1 MLFNPGLPVHAETL
15 DPLLVLLLAMAI
27 DVVAGDPAWLYR
39 RVPHP
44 VEILGRLIAL
54 VEARWNRPLLS
65 DEARARLGA
74 TSAMTVTAG
83 AFALGW
89 GVAYGLR
96 ELPQGWVIEAALASN
111 LIAFR
116 SLDDRVRA
124 IAAALP
130 ASLEAGREAVSHI
143 VGRDPD
149 TLDAHGVARAAIES
163 LAENFSDGVVAPVF
177 WYVVLGLPGLLAYKA
192 INTMDS
198 MIGYRTPRHEAF
210 GRAAARAD
218 DVANWVPA
226 RMAGRL
232 IALAAY
238 ALPAFDGKRAF
249 QVMFKDARQHAS
261 PNAGWPEAA
270 MAGALDVALAGPRSY
285 DGISRD
291 DAWIGGGRRDATA
304 SDIRGALTLYRAA
317 GVTLALSVIAL
328 LLVK

>member
-1 MLFNPGLPVHAETL
+1 MLFNPGFPVYAETP

-27 DVVAGDPAWLYR
+27 DAVVGDPAWLYR
-39 RVPHP
+39 WVPHP
-44 VEILGRLIAL
+44 VEILGRLIAF

-65 DEARARLGA
+65 EDARARLGA
-74 TSAMTVTAG
+74 TSAMAIIAG
-83 AFALGW
+83 AFAVGW
-89 GVAYGLR
+89 GAGYGLR
-96 ELPQGWVIEAALASN
+96 ELPQGWLVEAALVSS

-116 SLDDRVRA
+116 TLDDRVRA
-124 IAAALP
+124 VAAALP
-130 ASLEAGREAVSHI
+130 ASLAGGREAVSHI
-143 VGRDPD
+143 VGRDLD
-149 TLDAHGVARAAIES
+149 TLDSHGVARASIES
-163 LAENFSDGVVAPVF
+163 LAESFSDGVVAPVF

-192 INTMDS
+192 VNTMDS

-226 RMAGRL
+226 RIAGRL

-238 ALPAFDGKRAF
+238 VLPDFDGKRAF
-249 QVMFKDARQHAS
+249 QVMFKAARQHAS
-261 PNAGWPEAA
+261 PNAGWPEGA

-304 SDIRGALTLYRAA
+304 DDIRAALTLYRAA
-317 GVTLALSVIAL
+317 GAALALSVAAL